1 MGVQIDQAREHHT
14 IRRVDLSMG
23 IKGVHV
29 AHRDDASVA
38 NGYAG
43 SLVD

>member
-1 MGVQIDQAREHHT
+1 MGVQIDQAWEHQA
-14 IRRVDLSMG
+14 IRRVDPSMG
-23 IKGVHV
+23 IEGVHV
-29 AHRDDASVA
+29 ANSDDASVA